1 MKEQLDFEIG
11 FFENILRAR
20 PDFCQALTALGE
32 AYTRKGLYRKGLD
45 ADLRLVK
52 LRPLDEYAHYNCACD
67 YSLLKDADN
76 SLRSL
81 EKAIVLG
88 YRDYRYMEKD
98 PDLACA
104 RDDPR
109 FSRLVAKYRKRR
121 ARKLPPDEININ

>member
-1 MKEQLDFEIG
+1 LDFEIG
-11 FFENILRAR
+11 FFEGILRKR

-32 AYTRKGLYRKGLD
+32 AYTCKGLYRKGLE
-45 ADLRLVK
+45 ADLRL
-52 LRPLDEYAHYNCACD
+52 LALTPLDEFVYYNCACD

-98 PDLACA
+98 PDLAFA

-109 FSRLVAKYRKRR
+109 FSKLVAKYRKRR
-121 ARKLPPDEININ
+121 ARKDPPPREININ